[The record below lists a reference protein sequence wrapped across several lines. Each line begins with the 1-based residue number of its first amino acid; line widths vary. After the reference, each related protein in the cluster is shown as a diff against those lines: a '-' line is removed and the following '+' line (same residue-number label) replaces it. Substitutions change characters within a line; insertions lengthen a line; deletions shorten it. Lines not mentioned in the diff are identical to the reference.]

1 LDDAVHF
8 SEWQEVRSC
17 IISFSVGTNVE
28 HPAGGSGRDRF
39 SRRKIF
45 DDSRENKV
53 GQKGKGQVH
62 AEAGPAPL
70 RQLPA

>member
-1 LDDAVHF
+1 MQYF
-8 SEWQEVRSC
+8 
-17 IISFSVGTNVE
+17 ITVGTNVE
-28 HPAGGSGRDRF
+28 HPAGGAVGIAA

-62 AEAGPAPL
+62 AEAVPAPL

>member
-1 LDDAVHF
+1 
-8 SEWQEVRSC
+8 
-17 IISFSVGTNVE
+17 VE
-28 HPAGGSGRDRF
+28 HPAGGAVGIAA

-53 GQKGKGQVH
+53 GQKGKGQVQ